1 MQKQRAF
8 LHGEFEICKF
18 GNFANWF
25 ENISQ
30 EIMKW
35 LKN

>member
-1 MQKQRAF
+1 MLKQRAF
-8 LHGEFEICKF
+8 LHGVFEIGKF
-18 GNFANWF
+18 GNFANGF
-25 ENISQ
+25 EFISQ